1 MEKTDDRAV
10 APDREPTAADADDAA
25 HADEAPLPWV
35 RRAAESAVAWHAFR
49 AYRDLGPR
57 RSLDA
62 VDRLLYPHSTPGE
75 RRESATPDGGDD
87 APRRRRGCLSR
98 WSRVHDWVA
107 RASAWDAHL
116 DRAARISQVEAVKA
130 MNARHAAI
138 AKAVQAKAVE
148 ALRLLAAGEMDA
160 SDVIRCLVE
169 GSKLERLA
177 LGQVTDAVR
186 QDVKAEGGVTLEV
199 VERIVVVGDRSRPGP
214 PPLPAVTGGGGDA
227 NLVDDGTGE
236 PPEFELPDESP
247 FASCRLGAG

>member
-1 MEKTDDRAV
+1 LEKTDDRAD
-10 APDREPTAADADDAA
+10 APDREPTAADADAA

-35 RRAAESAVAWHAFR
+35 RRSAESAAAWHAFR

-62 VDRLLYPHSTPGE
+62 VDRLLYPPATPGE
-75 RRESATPDGGDD
+75 HRESAAPDGGAD
-87 APRRRRGCLSR
+87 APRRRRGCIGR
-98 WSRVHDWVA
+98 WSRAHEWVA
-107 RASAWDAHL
+107 RAAAWDAHL
-116 DRAARISQVEAVKA
+116 DREARISQVEAVRA
-130 MNARHAAI
+130 MNARHASI

-160 SDVIRCLVE
+160 ADVIRCIVE

-199 VERIVVVGDRSRPGP
+199 VERIVVVGDRPRPGP
-214 PPLPAVTGGGGDA
+214 PPLPTAVAGADDAEGAGEGGGG
-227 NLVDDGTGE
+227 

-247 FASCRLGAG
+247 FAACRLGVG